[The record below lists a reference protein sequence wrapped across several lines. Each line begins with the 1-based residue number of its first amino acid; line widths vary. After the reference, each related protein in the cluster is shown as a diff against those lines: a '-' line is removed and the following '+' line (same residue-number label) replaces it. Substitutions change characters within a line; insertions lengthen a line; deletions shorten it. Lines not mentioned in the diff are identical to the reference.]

1 MSNPYDDNLLAEGSV
16 YTVGINDGCQF
27 KEVIYVGTK
36 LFKGKSMMVFKTS
49 GSNSRQITVNPSYHS
64 FVIEEPISEMNEV
77 LWKQSGWSE
86 QQTLEGDS

>member
-1 MSNPYDDNLLAEGSV
+1 
-16 YTVGINDGCQF
+16 
-27 KEVIYVGTK
+27 
-36 LFKGKSMMVFKTS
+36 MVFKTS